1 MITENKECVEL
12 NFNLS
17 KYYCVGQSSIK
28 SQIAYEKKDWI
39 SIFLAK
45 VSSPVGDEVSEVTV
59 NVVS

>member
-1 MITENKECVEL
+1 MEL

-59 NVVS
+59 NVIS